1 MVQMRNRR
9 PAPVDDQGRAEEDPD
24 LAEHGGQEEQRLA
37 PAPQVH
43 SDDDDEDQPNSDH
56 GVGLSGEGQPVRD
69 RVPRRAAMG
78 GEESID

>member
-1 MVQMRNRR
+1 
-9 PAPVDDQGRAEEDPD
+9 
-24 LAEHGGQEEQRLA
+24 
-37 PAPQVH
+37 VH

>member
-1 MVQMRNRR
+1 MIRVVPRKILTS
-9 PAPVDDQGRAEEDPD
+9 PSTAAK
-24 LAEHGGQEEQRLA
+24 EEQRLA

-43 SDDDDEDQPNSDH
+43 SDDDEEDQPNSDH